1 MDPIRGTNN
10 SLAMA
15 LIAVKYLEDAEQL
28 SAARAGMV
36 LDTVK
41 EAEEL
46 VVQLIEGL
54 GENIDLYA

>member
-1 MDPIRGTNN
+1 
-10 SLAMA
+10 MA

-41 EAEEL
+41 EAGEL